1 MKKLLIITTLLFSFN
16 TIAEERIWAL
26 EHMECKKFLNYC
38 EDNVYDYFC
47 AAQTS
52 FVQGMITGLNY
63 ERQDYMWER
72 NTQSHTNI
80 KYVTIEYCERNP
92 DKDTVDAAVHIY
104 TLLAAEECGDNL
116 LC

>member
-1 MKKLLIITTLLFSFN
+1 MKKILIITTLLFSFN

-26 EHMECKKFLNYC
+26 EHMECKKFLEYC
-38 EDNVYDYFC
+38 EENIYDYFC
-47 AAQTS
+47 AAQAS

-63 ERQDYMWER
+63 ERQDYMWEK

-92 DKDTVDAAVHIY
+92 DKDTVDAAAHIY